1 MSGHHVIIAGGGFA
15 AVEALLALRAHAEE
29 RVTVELIAKDP
40 LLRYRPS
47 ATGEPFGVDEVASF
61 ELAELAERAG
71 ADFRCDALT
80 AVLPS
85 LHAIRLGSGSTRRYD
100 SLVVAIGARARAA
113 IPGALTFRDQR
124 DTHHLERVLE
134 ELRDG
139 SVSQVGFTAP
149 LGVAWTL
156 PLYELALLTA
166 RRIDDEGLAATVTLV
181 TPERRPLEVF
191 GRAGSEAVSAVLAE
205 QGVYVQCGARPR
217 AVTREGLELSYG
229 GVVPADRVI
238 AVPQLSGPPI
248 SGVPSDWTGFIS
260 TDASGRVV
268 DLEDVYAAGDLTTFA
283 VKQGGLATQQAD
295 TVARAIAAEAG
306 ADVAADCAPYV
317 LRARLVGGHAPLF
330 LRAELDDRGRPL
342 GDGISVH
349 EELPWWPSGKVFGR
363 HLNSFLAELAPAAA

>member
-1 MSGHHVIIAGGGFA
+1 MPPPAMTTWGRRLSGCMPRRYVRRGDPPSVGRARRRRRTTDVRTPGPADPSGMSRHHVIIAGGGFA

-181 TPERRPLEVF
+181 TP
-191 GRAGSEAVSAVLAE
+191 
-205 QGVYVQCGARPR
+205 
-217 AVTREGLELSYG
+217 
-229 GVVPADRVI
+229 
-238 AVPQLSGPPI
+238 
-248 SGVPSDWTGFIS
+248 
-260 TDASGRVV
+260 
-268 DLEDVYAAGDLTTFA
+268 
-283 VKQGGLATQQAD
+283 
-295 TVARAIAAEAG
+295 
-306 ADVAADCAPYV
+306 
-317 LRARLVGGHAPLF
+317 
-330 LRAELDDRGRPL
+330 
-342 GDGISVH
+342 
-349 EELPWWPSGKVFGR
+349 
-363 HLNSFLAELAPAAA
+363 